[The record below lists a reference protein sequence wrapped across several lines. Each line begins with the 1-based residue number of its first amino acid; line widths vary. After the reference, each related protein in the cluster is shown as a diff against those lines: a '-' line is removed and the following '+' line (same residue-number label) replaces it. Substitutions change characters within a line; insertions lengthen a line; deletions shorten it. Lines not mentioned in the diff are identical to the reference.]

1 MSEASLT
8 RPEPGA
14 REPLEASGVVLVG
27 NPNVGK
33 SALFGALTG
42 SYVTV
47 SNYPG
52 TTVERI
58 EGSAVLEGVK
68 VRVLDTPGA
77 NSFNPSSEDE
87 RVARDVLITGRHRAV
102 VAVGDAKNVERTLV
116 LAIQVAEMRVP
127 FVLALNMS
135 DEARAR
141 GIRVDAPALE
151 SELGASV
158 VPTVA
163 VAREGIDALRSAL
176 AAPREG
182 SVHVRYPEP
191 IERALAE
198 ILPRL
203 PEASVSP
210 RALGLLVLGGEES
223 LDAWLRERVS
233 AASMQAIEAS
243 RDRARAAFAQPIGFV
258 LHAARVDEARRIA
271 SLVTERRTDRTSRRR
286 RIASWIE
293 WAATHPVF
301 GVPFLGAVL
310 YVAYQFVGVFGAGT
324 LVGWFEN
331 GLFEGIVNP
340 WATSVVREYV
350 PWTWLQDLVVGPYGL
365 LTMALTYSLALV
377 FPIVGTFF
385 LAFGALEDS
394 GYLPRLAVMV
404 NRVFKRMG
412 LNGKAVL
419 PMVLGL
425 GCDTM
430 ATLTTR
436 ILETRK
442 ERLIVILLL
451 ALGVPCSAQLTVV
464 LTMLGALSATA
475 MLVWLG
481 VVLGTIVLVGALAAR
496 VLPGKGSDFVLEL
509 PPMRLPR
516 PGNILV
522 KTLARIEWYL
532 KEAVPLFVLG
542 TLILFVAD
550 RLHLLAS
557 VERAVEPVLTGLLGL
572 PRETAAAFILGF
584 LRRDFGAAGLYTL
597 AQDGRLDAVGVV
609 VAVTTITLFV
619 PCIANFFMM
628 VKERG
633 WKTGLA
639 IAAFVFPFAMAV
651 GATLNFVLRAL
662 DVSFR

>member
-1 MSEASLT
+1 LSEAALT
-8 RPEPGA
+8 HVGDGS
-14 REPLEASGVVLVG
+14 REPLEASDVVLVG

-58 EGSAVLEGVK
+58 EGSAVLDGVK

-77 NSFNPSSEDE
+77 NSFNPSSDDE

-102 VAVGDAKNVERTLV
+102 VAVGDAKNVERTLA
-116 LAIQVAEMRVP
+116 LAVQIAEMRVP

-135 DEARAR
+135 DEARSR
-141 GIRVDAPALE
+141 GIRIDAAALA
-151 SELGASV
+151 SELGAAV

-163 VAREGIDALRSAL
+163 VAREGMDELRSAL
-176 AAPREG
+176 SAPRAG
-182 SVHVRYPEP
+182 SIHVSYPEP

-198 ILPRL
+198 LLPRL
-203 PEASVSP
+203 PDSSVSP
-210 RALGLLVLGGEES
+210 RALGLLVLAGEES
-223 LDAWLRERVS
+223 LDAWLREKVS
-233 AASMQAIEAS
+233 PAAMQAIEAS
-243 RDRARAAFAQPIGFV
+243 RARARTAFAQPLSFV
-258 LHAARVDEARRIA
+258 LHAARIDEARRLA
-271 SLVTERRTDRTSRRR
+271 GLFTDRSSGGASKRRR
-286 RIASWIE
+286 FASWIE
-293 WAATHPVF
+293 WSATHPVV
-301 GVPFLGAVL
+301 GVPFLAGVL
-310 YVAYQFVGVFGAGT
+310 FVAYQFVGVFGAGT
-324 LVGWFEN
+324 LVDWFEN
-331 GLFEGIVNP
+331 GLFNGYINP
-340 WATSVVREYV
+340 WATAAAERFVA
-350 PWTWLQDLVVGPYGL
+350 WTWLKDLLVGPYGL

-385 LAFGALEDS
+385 IAFGVLEDS

-404 NRVFKRMG
+404 NRVFKKMG

-464 LTMLGALSATA
+464 LTMLGALSVTA
-475 MLVWLG
+475 MLLWLG
-481 VVLGTIVLVGALAAR
+481 VVLGTILLVGALAAR
-496 VLPGKGSDFVLEL
+496 VIPGKGSDFVLEL

-522 KTLARIEWYL
+522 KTMARIEWYL

-557 VERAVEPVLTGLLGL
+557 VERAFEPILTGLLGL

-597 AQDGRLDAVGVV
+597 AQEGRLDPIGVV
-609 VAVTTITLFV
+609 VAVTTITLFI

-639 IAAFVFPFAMAV
+639 IAAFVFPFALAV
-651 GATLNFVLRAL
+651 GTVLNFVLRSL
-662 DVSFR
+662 DVTFR